1 MQHFTLIP
9 LDNYND
15 NERHEPEG
23 LWRSSFLFSAKF
35 NACLKV
41 ICYNKLSTKP
51 LYSLSFSLIFQKEC
65 FKESGGYYER
75 KISFYKFHYDF
86 TYHDSLSLLRQFQN

>member
-9 LDNYND
+9 LDNYNE
-15 NERHEPEG
+15 NERHGPEG

-35 NACLKV
+35 NACLKD

-51 LYSLSFSLIFQKEC
+51 LYSLSFSLVSQKEC

>member
-15 NERHEPEG
+15 NERHGPKG
-23 LWRSSFLFSAKF
+23 LWRLSFLFSAKF
-35 NACLKV
+35 NAYLKV